1 MFWNNGEKG
10 ISTLADYEAVRS
22 ASGRVAFL
30 HILPFL
36 GFLQIRFSK
45 RSRSETIQGS
55 DSGINTMTSSLHQT
69 CLKIS

>member
-36 GFLQIRFSK
+36 GILQIRFLNA
-45 RSRSETIQGS
+45 QGQKPYKA
-55 DSGINTMTSSLHQT
+55 GVVVLLQ
-69 CLKIS
+69 

>member
-36 GFLQIRFSK
+36 GILQIRFSK

-55 DSGINTMTSSLHQT
+55 GINTMTSSHQT